1 MLEWPAMAGR
11 KHLTKS
17 QYEDLAEFRFALR
30 HFLKFSEDA
39 ATDAGI
45 TPQQHQALLAIKGFP
60 GRDHVTVGELAE
72 RLQIKH
78 HSAVGLVDRLV
89 TEQLVMRES
98 SDADRRSVNVRLTTH
113 GEEVLSLLSS
123 AHREQ
128 LRRIGPELHRLL
140 QGLGRGDTA
149 DA

>member
-1 MLEWPAMAGR
+1 MTRTFMLSLAFVLGIAVSGAVPAGAASAAAGGAAPVIVPAAAAADGLQQR
-11 KHLTKS
+11 SINVGGDTRSYYL
-17 QYEDLAEFRFALR
+17 FAP
-30 HFLKFSEDA
+30 A
-39 ATDAGI
+39 AKKG
-45 TPQQHQALLAIKGFP
+45 QALP
-60 GRDHVTVGELAE
+60 
-72 RLQIKH
+72 
-78 HSAVGLVDRLV
+78 LVIALV
-89 TEQLVMRES
+89 TAAIYV
-98 SDADRRSVNVRLTTH
+98 DRLTTH